1 MMKHEPFPW
10 LSVIIFPDGDE
21 GSDKIDDTLINS
33 FGSKFSEKSNNI
45 NSSGWSSDCRNI
57 GVVISRII
65 YDETSVWASKM
76 KSYRINFKIWYII
89 ILIKYIKVIKVCIL
103 YINSE

>member
-33 FGSKFSEKSNNI
+33 FGSKFSENSNKI
-45 NSSGWSSDCRNI
+45 NNSGWSSDCRNR

-65 YDETSVWASKM
+65 YDEISVWPSKM
-76 KSYRINFKIWYII
+76 KII
-89 ILIKYIKVIKVCIL
+89 ASIPKYDIL
-103 YINSE
+103 SH